1 MAKLKGTYSIQP
13 MVEVAVIPPNGCK
26 KANSF
31 YHDFLDFLKEQ
42 EIRPLRDMMGMFEI
56 IEHYSKEDA
65 EKIEKWLL
73 GKGIVKRSFMAGVR

>member
-1 MAKLKGTYSIQP
+1 MAKKKGTFSIQP
-13 MVEVAVIPPNGCK
+13 MVEVAVIPPKGHK

-42 EIRPLRDMMGMFEI
+42 HIHPSRDLMNMFEI
-56 IEHYSKEDA
+56 IERYPKEDA

-73 GKGIVKRSFMAGVR
+73 EKGIEKRTFMAGIR